1 MTESRI
7 PPKFVPTLTEE
18 AAQDAA
24 DALAQGVPA
33 GPAAAAAAAA
43 DSTPS
48 GVDVLRRRRDTDA
61 PASGAWAAPVPADDI
76 ADLPTYSGW
85 AQQTDAALPLGSGA
99 QAWAAPE
106 PVQGERADTHDLVP
120 ALAPAPFT
128 ALLAGAGA
136 VVDDSAGLAAPGHVQ
151 SSQGAEGAGVTDAA
165 SQLVESAA
173 ETAQALEDA
182 ITRRVTRRVQETLD
196 TRLSAAVLKVVEQQ
210 TALLQSSLQLEIDT
224 TIREAVADAVAG
236 ILRESRGKGG

>member
-33 GPAAAAAAAA
+33 AAAA

-48 GVDVLRRRRDTDA
+48 VVDVLRRRRDTDA

-99 QAWAAPE
+99 QAWAVPE
-106 PVQGERADTHDLVP
+106 PVQGEHADTHDLVP

-128 ALLAGAGA
+128 APLAGAGA
-136 VVDDSAGLAAPGHVQ
+136 VVDDSG
-151 SSQGAEGAGVTDAA
+151 
-165 SQLVESAA
+165 
-173 ETAQALEDA
+173 
-182 ITRRVTRRVQETLD
+182 RRC
-196 TRLSAAVLKVVEQQ
+196 
-210 TALLQSSLQLEIDT
+210 
-224 TIREAVADAVAG
+224 
-236 ILRESRGKGG
+236 RGDRCRQPTG

>member
-33 GPAAAAAAAA
+33 GPAAAAAA

-48 GVDVLRRRRDTDA
+48 SVDVLRRRRDTDA

-106 PVQGERADTHDLVP
+106 PVQGERADMHDLVP
-120 ALAPAPFT
+120 ALAPAPLT
-128 ALLAGAGA
+128 APLAGAGAGA
-136 VVDDSAGLAAPGHVQ
+136 VVDDSAGLAAPDHVQ

-196 TRLSAAVLKVVEQQ
+196 TRLSAAVLKVVVQQ